1 MQRSFCVRRFLFAA
15 FLCLAVT
22 LGACGGGGSGGNDFF
37 PGGIPSG
44 GDPSGGGDAP
54 PPIEGEA
61 ASVARL
67 NAMDR
72 LADQFETITGG
83 RKNATPEQWEAL
95 RAWTVA
101 QAEFDDA
108 GVGDASRRSG
118 AAARDTSC

>member
-1 MQRSFCVRRFLFAA
+1 MQRFFCVRRFLFAA
-15 FLCLAVT
+15 FPGLAVT
-22 LGACGGGGSGGNDFF
+22 LGACACGGGGGGNGFL
-37 PGGIPSG
+37 PSGIPSG
-44 GDPSGGGDAP
+44 GDPSEGGDAP
-54 PPIEGEA
+54 PPPTEGEA

-101 QAEFDDA
+101 
-108 GVGDASRRSG
+108 
-118 AAARDTSC
+118 